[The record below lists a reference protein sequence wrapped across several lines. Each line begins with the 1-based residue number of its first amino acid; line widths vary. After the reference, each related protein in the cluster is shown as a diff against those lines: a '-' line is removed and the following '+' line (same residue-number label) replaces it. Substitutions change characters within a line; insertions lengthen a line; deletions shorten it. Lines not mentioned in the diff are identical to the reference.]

1 MSIRKYLVKELVE
14 VAIKSVGDEEE
25 PIRDIRYVE
34 FYDDDESD
42 LTVTEL
48 LIPDQ
53 TDPVTKYSSFE
64 ELYID
69 MVADLLLCYEAENFR
84 DVLIRITYPSMN
96 EDVMK
101 FTLDLSK
108 IYTKED
114 LTIEEETKLLKSS
127 IRKAIRSNKFER
139 VEIWK

>member
-14 VAIKSVGDEEE
+14 VAIKAVGDEEE
-25 PIRDIRYVE
+25 PIRNIRYVE

-64 ELYID
+64 KLYID
-69 MVADLLLCYEAENFR
+69 MITDLLIYHDGEDFR
-84 DVLIRITYPSMN
+84 DVMIKITYPSMN
-96 EDVMK
+96 EEVMK
-101 FTLDLSK
+101 FTLDLIK